1 MRCETTTKSTAREV
15 LQTSASCGRSF
26 HLQTSKGTGFCVT
39 KVVPSVGLG
48 SEYEMFQWHL
58 LWHTTVCAKG
68 VAELSSLK
76 HYNRSK
82 HSLLHRVLCWADS
95 YGSDNGKSFL

>member
-26 HLQTSKGTGFCVT
+26 HLQTSKCTGFCVT

-48 SEYEMFQWHL
+48 STYSGIPL
-58 LWHTTVCAKG
+58 CV
-68 VAELSSLK
+68 LK
-76 HYNRSK
+76 
-82 HSLLHRVLCWADS
+82 VLQS
-95 YGSDNGKSFL
+95 YLV